1 MPENPIPSDLRC
13 DHLFLLVGT
22 NPLPDWVAAK
32 LLLRDGG
39 KLWLVHSQTTN
50 EVAIRLAN
58 YSTQN
63 KLCQPQFVP
72 VANPWDFDSVRTALE
87 AVLDSQQFDSVGLNY
102 TGGTKVMSV
111 HAHRVFANRFPQKA
125 ILSYLEAPYC
135 LMHFEP
141 VEPGYPRGYKIPV
154 GTLDAV
160 KFDFKEL
167 ARLHEDFQRIHPKDK
182 VKAWAIAE
190 MVRDVHQTFNGQ
202 LAWRKDCDAYLR
214 RRENRNKFKSP
225 AELQTQPIPCAHSFP
240 RLAEALLR
248 RPATGTNTLLDVVNA
263 SDGQF
268 RNVTELAEWL
278 DGKWLEHLVLGL
290 LLEHQETYGIHSI
303 GSNIEP
309 SLESE
314 EDSKRYKIQFEIDVA
329 AMRGYQLHAISC
341 YSGSTEATCKLKLF
355 EVFTRARQLG
365 GDEARAALVCNVDD
379 ARKVE
384 KQAGEVWDIKDRVKV
399 FGRADLKN
407 LGDRL
412 KDWFVQ

>member
-1 MPENPIPSDLRC
+1 MEDNPIPEKLRS

-32 LLLRDGG
+32 LVLRDGG
-39 KLWLVHSQTTN
+39 WLWLVHSQATN

-58 YSTQN
+58 HATQN
-63 KLCQPQFVP
+63 KPCQPQFVP

-111 HAHRVFANRFPQKA
+111 HAHRVFANRFPKKA
-125 ILSYLEAPYC
+125 ILSYLEAPRSV
-135 LMHFEP
+135 MHFEP
-141 VEPGYPRGYKIPV
+141 VEPNYPRGYEISV
-154 GTLDAV
+154 GMAEDV
-160 KFDFKEL
+160 KFEFKKL
-167 ARLHEDFQRIHPKDK
+167 ALLHEDFQRIHPKDK
-182 VKAWAIAE
+182 VKARLIAE
-190 MVRDVHQTFNGQ
+190 MLRDVHQTFNGQ
-202 LAWRKDCDAYLR
+202 SAWRKDCDAFLKR
-214 RRENRNKFKSP
+214 KENKTKFKSP
-225 AELQTQPIPCAHSFP
+225 SELKAQPIPCARLFP
-240 RLAEALLR
+240 HIADALI
-248 RPATGTNTLLDVVNA
+248 PGDSTEEKTLLKIVDHPG
-263 SDGQF
+263 SEF
-268 RNVTELAEWL
+268 INVTELAEWL
-278 DGKWLEHLVLGL
+278 DGKWVEHLVLGL
-290 LLEHQETYGIHSI
+290 LLERQKIYGIHSI
-303 GSNIEP
+303 GSNAEP
-309 SLESE
+309 VLESE
-314 EDSKRYKIQFEIDVA
+314 ENAKKYKIQFEIDVA

-399 FGRADLKN
+399 FGRADLKK
-407 LGDRL
+407 LGDHL